1 MRHDSSIGSVWFSS
15 EGIFTDRWIEDA
27 RVHTPS
33 IHTRHSTLD
42 DDVDDDDDD
51 DDDDVDDDDDE
62 DEDGE
67 DEDENASVETGVFAR
82 ETAIVAVGASAT
94 AGDE

>member
-1 MRHDSSIGSVWFSS
+1 LVSFG
-15 EGIFTDRWIEDA
+15 GYTDRWIEDENA
-27 RVHTPS
+27 FTLHP
-33 IHTRHSTLD
+33 HSTLD
-42 DDVDDDDDD
+42 DVDDD
-51 DDDDVDDDDDE
+51 DDDDVDDDDETDDE
-62 DEDGE
+62 TDDDE

>member
-1 MRHDSSIGSVWFSS
+1 MTRRLVWFSS
-15 EGIFTDRWIEDA
+15 EGIRIVGSRTRAFTL
-27 RVHTPS
+27 HP
-33 IHTRHSTLD
+33 HSTLD
-42 DDVDDDDDD
+42 DVDVDDDDDD
-51 DDDDVDDDDDE
+51 DDDDETDDTEDDE
-62 DEDGE
+62 TDDGE

>member
-1 MRHDSSIGSVWFSS
+1 MTRRFGLVWFSS
-15 EGIFTDRWIEDA
+15 EGIRIVGSRTRAFTL
-27 RVHTPS
+27 HP
-33 IHTRHSTLD
+33 HSTLD
-42 DDVDDDDDD
+42 DVVDDDD

-62 DEDGE
+62 TDDGE

>member
-1 MRHDSSIGSVWFSS
+1 M
-15 EGIFTDRWIEDA
+15 DRG
-27 RVHTPS
+27 R
-33 IHTRHSTLD
+33 TRPHSPSTLD

-51 DDDDVDDDDDE
+51 DVDDDDDD
-62 DEDGE
+62 DETDDGE

>member
-1 MRHDSSIGSVWFSS
+1 MTRRFGLVQF
-15 EGIFTDRWIEDA
+15 GGYTDRWIEDA

-33 IHTRHSTLD
+33 TL
-42 DDVDDDDDD
+42 DDVDDDDDG
-51 DDDDVDDDDDE
+51 DDDDVDDDETDDE
-62 DEDGE
+62 TDETE

>member
-1 MRHDSSIGSVWFSS
+1 M
-15 EGIFTDRWIEDA
+15 EDA
-27 RVHTPS
+27 RVRTPS
-33 IHTRHSTLD
+33 STLDD

-51 DDDDVDDDDDE
+51 DDDDDETDDE
-62 DEDGE
+62 TEDDETE
-67 DEDENASVETGVFAR
+67 DEDENARVETGVFAR

>member
-1 MRHDSSIGSVWFSS
+1 MDRGRAA
-15 EGIFTDRWIEDA
+15 FTL
-27 RVHTPS
+27 HP
-33 IHTRHSTLD
+33 STLD

-51 DDDDVDDDDDE
+51 DDDDDVDDDDETDDE
-62 DEDGE
+62 TE

>member
-1 MRHDSSIGSVWFSS
+1 MSHDSSIGLVQFGS
-15 EGIFTDRWIEDA
+15 EGTDRWIEDA
-27 RVHTPS
+27 RVHTP
-33 IHTRHSTLD
+33 STLD

-51 DDDDVDDDDDE
+51 DDDDDVDDDETDDE
-62 DEDGE
+62 TDDDE

>member
-1 MRHDSSIGSVWFSS
+1 MVRFGVY
-15 EGIFTDRWIEDA
+15 TDRWIEDA
-27 RVHTPS
+27 RVHTP
-33 IHTRHSTLD
+33 STLD

-51 DDDDVDDDDDE
+51 DDDVDDETDDDE
-62 DEDGE
+62 TDDGE

>member
-1 MRHDSSIGSVWFSS
+1 MSHDSSIGLVQF
-15 EGIFTDRWIEDA
+15 GGYTDRWIEDA
-27 RVHTPS
+27 RVHTP
-33 IHTRHSTLD
+33 STLD

-51 DDDDVDDDDDE
+51 DDDDDETDDNDDDE
-62 DEDGE
+62 TDDDE

>member
-1 MRHDSSIGSVWFSS
+1 MTRRLVQFSS
-15 EGIFTDRWIEDA
+15 EGIRIVGSRTRAFTL
-27 RVHTPS
+27 HP
-33 IHTRHSTLD
+33 HSTLD

-51 DDDDVDDDDDE
+51 DDVDDDETDDE
-62 DEDGE
+62 TDETDDGE

>member
-1 MRHDSSIGSVWFSS
+1 MTRRFGLVQFSS
-15 EGIFTDRWIEDA
+15 EGIRIVGSRTRAFTL
-27 RVHTPS
+27 HP
-33 IHTRHSTLD
+33 STLD

-51 DDDDVDDDDDE
+51 DDDDDVDDDDETDDE
-62 DEDGE
+62 TE

>member
-1 MRHDSSIGSVWFSS
+1 MSHDSSIGSVRFR
-15 EGIFTDRWIEDA
+15 GYTDRWIEDENA
-27 RVHTPS
+27 FTLHP
-33 IHTRHSTLD
+33 HSTL

-51 DDDDVDDDDDE
+51 DDDDVDDDETDDNEDDE
-62 DEDGE
+62 TDDGE